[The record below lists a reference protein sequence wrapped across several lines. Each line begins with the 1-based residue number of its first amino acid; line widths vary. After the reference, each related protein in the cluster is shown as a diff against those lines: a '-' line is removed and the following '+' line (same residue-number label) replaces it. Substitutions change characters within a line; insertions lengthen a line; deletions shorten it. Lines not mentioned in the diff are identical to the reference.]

1 MSMAKATYKN
11 SGVDLDIYR
20 QSMARLP
27 RLLRRTHS
35 PRVLPS
41 EGGFAGLFQL
51 DFSDGL
57 FARRYKDPVL
67 VSGTDGV
74 GTKLKVAQRARVHNT
89 VGIDL
94 VAMCVND
101 VLCCGA
107 EPLFF
112 LDYVAMGRDDP
123 ALLESIVWGISDGCV
138 ESDMAL
144 IGGETAIMPDMY
156 GGDDYDL
163 AGFCVGVVERQKVI
177 DGSAI
182 VPGDIVLGVAS
193 SGLHSN
199 GYSLVRKI
207 VFEIAGLDVNDTV
220 PEEIV
225 GAISDRDSASET
237 RPTTVG
243 QLLLRPTTIYARPV
257 RSILNYYKVKGVV
270 HGIAHITGGGLHENL
285 ARILPPGVGAT
296 IDRGSWPVSPVFEW
310 LQQLGEVEDDEMNR
324 VFNMGVGLV
333 LVVSPYYSESI
344 QQQLARAGL
353 SSWSIGRA
361 VEGNQEVAWSATE
374 S

>member
-1 MSMAKATYKN
+1 MSKATYKD
-11 SGVDLDIYR
+11 SGIDLEVYAE
-20 QSMARLP
+20 SMSRLP

-35 PRVLPS
+35 PRVLPA

-74 GTKLKVAQRARVHNT
+74 GTKLKVAQRAGVHNT

-112 LDYVAMGRDDP
+112 LDYVAMGKDDP
-123 ALLESIVWGISDGCV
+123 ALLEAIVSGVSDGCV

-144 IGGETAIMPDMY
+144 IGGETAIRPDLY
-156 GGDDYDL
+156 KIGDYDL
-163 AGFCVGVVERQKVI
+163 AGFCVGVVERGKVL

-182 VPGDIVLGVAS
+182 APGDVALGIAS

-207 VFEIAGLDVNDTV
+207 VFDRAGLDVGDYIE
-220 PEEIV
+220 PL
-225 GAISDRDSASET
+225 GA
-237 RPTTVG
+237 TVG
-243 QLLLRPTTIYARPV
+243 EVLQTPTRIYARAV
-257 RSILNYYKVKGVV
+257 RSVLSHYKVKGVV

-285 ARILPPGVGAT
+285 ARVLPAGVGVT
-296 IDRGSWPVSPVFEW
+296 IDRGSWPVPPVFEW
-310 LQQLGEVEDDEMNR
+310 LQELGDVDDAEMFR
-324 VFNMGVGLV
+324 VFNMGMGLV
-333 LVVSPYYSESI
+333 LVVSPYYAESI
-344 QQQLARAGL
+344 QQQLAKTGYT
-353 SSWSIGRA
+353 SWPIGRA
-361 VEGNQEVAWSATE
+361 VEGVEGVVWA
-374 S
+374 